1 MWVYTFTDPNLSVG
15 EVRKESSTYRG
26 ILSMRE
32 AYFRKHGRRPT
43 IHRFRLGTN
52 GNQVSGCEFAGPMI
66 GQGIR
71 WVPCQP
77 GFSNRILR

>member
-1 MWVYTFTDPNLSVG
+1 MWVYTFQEPNPQKGML
-15 EVRKESSTYRG
+15 RFESSTFAG
-26 ILSMRE
+26 IKRIRE
-32 AYFRKHGRRPT
+32 TYARKYGRRPM
-43 IHRFRLGTN
+43 IHRYRLNAEGI
-52 GNQVSGCEFAGPMI
+52 QVSGCEFAGPSI